1 MSVDIILLTDIY
13 CYTTVY
19 LLSVTIIGIIV
30 TISYLMWSNQPEKI
44 KFVLINDKAASPE
57 RGTQRSAGY
66 DLKSCE
72 DCVIPARSHKA
83 VKTGIKV
90 TLPTN
95 TYGRVAS
102 RSGLSFKNGIE
113 VGAGVI
119 DEDYRNELMVILHN
133 HSDLDFKIEVGSRI
147 AQLIVERVVYP
158 NTMIEDFQGKI
169 QHVNTCIRSIR
180 GLGGFGSTGLK

>member
-1 MSVDIILLTDIY
+1 MIVDIIV
-13 CYTTVY
+13 VY
-19 LLSVTIIGIIV
+19 LLSVTTITIVGLIV
-30 TISYLMWSNQPEKI
+30 TVAYLVWSNKPEKI
-44 KFVLINDKAASPE
+44 KFELISDKAAPPE

-66 DLKSCE
+66 DLKACE
-72 DCVIPARSHKA
+72 NCVIPARSHKA

-90 TLPTN
+90 TLPPN

-133 HSDLDFKIEVGSRI
+133 HSDSDFDIEVGSRV

-158 NTMIEDFQGKI
+158 NTLIEDFEGNVH
-169 QHVNTCIRSIR
+169 HVNTCIRSIR